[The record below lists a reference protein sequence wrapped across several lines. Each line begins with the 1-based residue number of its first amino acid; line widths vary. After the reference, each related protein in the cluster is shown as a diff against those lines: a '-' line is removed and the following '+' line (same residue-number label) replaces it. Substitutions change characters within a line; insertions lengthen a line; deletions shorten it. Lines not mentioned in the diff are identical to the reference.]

1 MSPTPPQRDG
11 AAPKRV
17 PLTRVRTAADS
28 RRAADVMR
36 PFTDEV
42 MTQLIHVERGLTV
55 IDAGL
60 AGSEGLRGF
69 DERFRTIADAA
80 APVGQ
85 TLMQEVAR
93 EAEMLVVAF
102 SGRPKSFGPVQA
114 DVVRHVVDVLSLMV
128 HDLRRRMENKPP
140 ANVSGAAVMVRE
152 RMRHAL
158 REIGHQELPAVEA
171 SSGGGRGRP

>member
-1 MSPTPPQRDG
+1 MSPTRPQRDG
-11 AAPKRV
+11 AAPERGS
-17 PLTRVRTAADS
+17 LTLVRTASDAP
-28 RRAADVMR
+28 RRAPDALR
-36 PFTDEV
+36 PFTDHV
-42 MTQLIHVERGLTV
+42 MAELIHVERGLTV
-55 IDAGL
+55 IEAGL
-60 AGSEGLRGF
+60 SGSEGLRGF
-69 DERFRTIADAA
+69 DARFRTIADAA

-93 EAEMLVVAF
+93 EAETLVVVF

-114 DVVRHVVDVLSLMV
+114 DVVRHVVDVLTLMV

-158 REIGHQELPAVEA
+158 REIGHQEGPPVDAA
-171 SSGGGRGRP
+171 SRGARG